1 MQEKK
6 GKHQMMSTWR
16 KLMTMMPR
24 LVRRTSRNQMRRK
37 YEINA

>member
-24 LVRRTSRNQMRRK
+24 LGRRSRNQIRRK
-37 YEINA
+37 CETNA